1 MAGQAKPCNP
11 ALGIVH
17 RHQTGKYD
25 WPGNVRELENLIERM
40 VILSEDSIIRVESL
54 PPNIR
59 SFVSDQK
66 IPRPTLTDEG
76 IDLDAAISE
85 FQYRLIDEA
94 LRRTNGNK
102 GMAARLL
109 GLSKAELAARLRRN
123 S

>member
-1 MAGQAKPCNP
+1 
-11 ALGIVH
+11 
-17 RHQTGKYD
+17 
-25 WPGNVRELENLIERM
+25 M